1 MYSKEQ
7 KPSHLSVD
15 KRENHTIAIPTDVR
29 IMTASNIPLTSAR
42 SPSLSRQSILK
53 RTGTP
58 ELETPERVL
67 GSLKVVVSADIPV
80 SDDDEIASL
89 DFSGIDDGATDS
101 SYDSDTSGS
110 RTETTSRRRRR
121 LRKDGRNHISIKGDI
136 SSDDLENYTNAKTE
150 KQCEVGKYMAAR
162 EMTPFQERMN
172 ALTVIPSTYY
182 CIMFF
187 LSGSWISKSFIE
199 DYAFGVID
207 DTAFDY
213 SQCIS
218 SSWLPHL
225 HALPPLPAL
234 AAAIGIVCHAPF
246 SMIYHWKYAHRLP
259 PGLARTT
266 HWSRRM
272 DQVMIHFCSA
282 CMAYATSG
290 RFDVFLVNA
299 LFNLDCMYRQ
309 CLTEV
314 KPKRNQ
320 IRIGISVFLYTMP
333 ILNRGDL
340 LLYSET
346 AILFAL
352 GGWLFS
358 QYPIGG
364 WSHSAFHIVMMFI
377 PPLMIANALALP
389 TSQTQ
394 LEVAAHCAILA
405 DDSLVS

>member
-1 MYSKEQ
+1 
-7 KPSHLSVD
+7 
-15 KRENHTIAIPTDVR
+15 
-29 IMTASNIPLTSAR
+29 MTASDIPPRRAR
-42 SPSLSRQSILK
+42 SPSLSRQIMLQ

-58 ELETPERVL
+58 ELESSERVL
-67 GSLKVVVSADIPV
+67 GSLKVVSDDMLV

-89 DFSGIDDGATDS
+89 DFLGDDGATDS
-101 SYDSDTSGS
+101 FYDSDVSGS

-121 LRKDGRNHISIKGDI
+121 FRKDGKNDI
-136 SSDDLENYTNAKTE
+136 SSKDLENYTNAKIE

-187 LSGSWISKSFIE
+187 LSGSWLSKSFIE
-199 DYAFGVID
+199 DHAYGVID
-207 DTAFDY
+207 STAFDY

-218 SSWLPHL
+218 SSWFPHL

-272 DQVMIHFCSA
+272 DQVMIHFC
-282 CMAYATSG
+282 CTFMAYATSG

-299 LFNLDCMYRQ
+299 LFNMDCMYRQ
-309 CLTEV
+309 WLKKV

-320 IRIGISVFLYTMP
+320 TRIAISIFLYTMP

-340 LLYSET
+340 LLYSKVW
-346 AILFAL
+346 ILFAL

-364 WSHSAFHIVMMFI
+364 WSHSAFHIVMAFL
-377 PPLMIANALALP
+377 PPLLITNALALP
-389 TSQTQ
+389 SSQTQ
-394 LEVAAHCAILA
+394 LEVAAHCATLA
-405 DDSLVS
+405 NDSLVS